1 MTSNSLQKNNI
12 YNINENA
19 SSILLIN
26 LAGIIKNYNFLKTKA
41 YKSEIGVLIKANA
54 YGLGLKKICTDIS

>member
-1 MTSNSLQKNNI
+1 MKSNSLQKNNI

-26 LAGIIKNYNFLKTKA
+26 LDSIIKNYNFLKTKA
-41 YKSEIGVLIKANA
+41 NKSEIEFQ
-54 YGLGLKKICTDIS
+54 